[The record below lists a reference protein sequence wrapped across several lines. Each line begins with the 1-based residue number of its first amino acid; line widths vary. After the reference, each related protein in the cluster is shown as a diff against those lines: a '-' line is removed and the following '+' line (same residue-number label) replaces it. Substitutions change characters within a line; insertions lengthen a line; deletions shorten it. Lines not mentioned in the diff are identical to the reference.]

1 LKFILSSILLEVL
14 HNMDATG
21 RIAKWAI
28 ELGIYDII
36 FKLWT
41 IKAHALSDFMVEW
54 TKIQVSIEK
63 NLDY

>member
-1 LKFILSSILLEVL
+1 
-14 HNMDATG
+14 MDASG

-41 IKAHALSDFMVEW
+41 TIKAHALSDFMVEW
-54 TKIQVSIEK
+54 TEIQVSIEK

>member
-1 LKFILSSILLEVL
+1 
-14 HNMDATG
+14 MDATG